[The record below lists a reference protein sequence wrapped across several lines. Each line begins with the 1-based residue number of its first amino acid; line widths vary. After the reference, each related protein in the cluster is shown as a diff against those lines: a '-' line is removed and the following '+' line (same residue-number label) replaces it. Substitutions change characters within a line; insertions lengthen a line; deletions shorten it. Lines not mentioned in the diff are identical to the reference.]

1 MSDLPIISKE
11 LFVETIQAIQQQMAH
26 DKRSSELM
34 SEAFKIDEFALYD
47 NSLLIKQIINLL
59 SIWFDKSDLEHYIF
73 DLNFGKPSSESEC
86 ETVESFYHR
95 LILPICEHNYI
106 TSADWKSQTCT
117 KCHNRINL

>member
-11 LFVETIQAIQQQMAH
+11 LFVETIEVIQQQMAH
-26 DKRSSELM
+26 DKKSSELM
-34 SEAFKIDEFALYD
+34 AEAFKIDEFALYD

-86 ETVESFYHR
+86 ETTEMFYDKM
-95 LILPICEHNYI
+95 
-106 TSADWKSQTCT
+106 TQ
-117 KCHNRINL
+117 NL

>member
-11 LFVETIQAIQQQMAH
+11 LFVETIEAIQKQMAH
-26 DKRSSELM
+26 DRKSSELM

-73 DLNFGKPSSESEC
+73 DLNFGKPSSDSEC
-86 ETVESFYHR
+86 ETAEMFYDK
-95 LILPICEHNYI
+95 L
-106 TSADWKSQTCT
+106 TQ
-117 KCHNRINL
+117 NL